1 MITKTVRNG
10 YSTVRMTYDR
20 SLSEMPNAQCGVRFT
35 ADGSIH
41 FYSYITRVITIDKD
55 GWIECTGTYS
65 LTTRRQIK
73 KFLKEYAPVFD
84 TYAIEQIAGTG
95 ERINLYTGEIK

>member
-20 SLSEMPNAQCGVRFT
+20 ALREMPHAQCGVKFT

-41 FYSYITRVITIDKD
+41 FYSYVSTMPLCAGINLIVI
-55 GWIECTGTYS
+55 YARLS
-65 LTTRRQIK
+65 NNRRQQK
-73 KFLKEYAPVFD
+73 
-84 TYAIEQIAGTG
+84 
-95 ERINLYTGEIK
+95 R